1 MTWVLIPLAVV
12 PPLILMLLIYKTD
25 RHEREP
31 KGLLFKCALFGAI
44 SVIWSLVMELLALYI
59 IGSTMVHASKFMVT
73 AVTAFL
79 GIAVVEE
86 TGKFFALRFAS
97 WKDPHFNYTFD
108 GIVYSVFASLGF
120 ALVENIVYVCRQGL
134 ETGLFRVV
142 TAIPGHASFGVY
154 MGYFYGLAKFYEV
167 AGNKSKK
174 NSSLFIG
181 WLVATL
187 LHGFYD
193 FCALSG
199 SQASTIIFFVFIVA
213 MDIAVIVQIRGA
225 SKNDTPIYQRYQ
237 QPMYRVPFYQAY
249 QTSYVQNGWQGAG
262 GYQPPAYLQ
271 QQYGGYANPYP
282 GQPQQPYGARPMQG
296 TQQAYGIR
304 PQQPYMGGAQPQ
316 NPNGMRPQ
324 QQPYRG
330 GAQPQQPYGRQPQ
343 QPYMGGAQPQ
353 QPYMGGAQSQNPYVA
368 QPKNPYAARP
378 DEFAGSGIDEP
389 LYGTPDP
396 EGQTSEL
403 RNE

>member
-12 PPLILMLLIYKTD
+12 PPLLLMILIYKKD
-25 RHEREP
+25 KYESEP
-31 KGLLFKCALFGAI
+31 KGLLFKCALFGAL
-44 SVIWSLVMELLALYI
+44 SVIWSIVAELAALYVI
-59 IGSTMVHASKFMVT
+59 DSAMRYSSRIMVT

-79 GIAVVEE
+79 GIAVIEE
-86 TGKFFALRFAS
+86 TGKFFALRLAT

-120 ALVENIVYVCRQGL
+120 ALVENIVYVFRQGI

-167 AGNKSKK
+167 AGNKSRK

-199 SQASTIIFFVFIVA
+199 SRAFTIIFFVFIVA
-213 MDIAVIVQIRGA
+213 MDIAVVVQIHGA
-225 SKNDTPIYQRYQ
+225 SKNDTPIYRRYR

-249 QTSYVQNGWQGAG
+249 QTSYMQNGWQGQG

-271 QQYGGYANPYP
+271 QQYGGYGNPYQGHPQQPYP
-282 GQPQQPYGARPMQG
+282 GQMQSPYQG
-296 TQQAYGIR
+296 
-304 PQQPYMGGAQPQ
+304 QPQ
-316 NPNGMRPQ
+316 SPYRGQQRPPYQGQPQSLYQGQMQSPYRGQQQLPYQGQ
-324 QQPYRG
+324 QQP
-330 GAQPQQPYGRQPQ
+330 PYQGQMQSPYQRQPQ
-343 QPYMGGAQPQ
+343 QPQ
-353 QPYMGGAQSQNPYVA
+353 
-368 QPKNPYAARP
+368 NPYAARQ
-378 DEFAGSGIDEP
+378 DDLFASGGIDEP
-389 LYGTPDP
+389 LYGRKDP
-396 EGQTSEL
+396 EAQTSEL
-403 RNE
+403 RDR